1 MGQGFAWNG
10 KWLLSHI
17 GAKIVNYLHWMGTGS
32 SVAPTGL
39 EVLRWMYPMV
49 SSAAA
54 DFTLHPTDEDLSVG
68 TPVWATFVFSLTGD
82 GEVRP
87 PTHREKLR
95 RTGHS

>member
-1 MGQGFAWNG
+1 
-10 KWLLSHI
+10 
-17 GAKIVNYLHWMGTGS
+17 
-32 SVAPTGL
+32 
-39 EVLRWMYPMV
+39 MYPMV

-54 DFTLHPTDEDLSVG
+54 DFTLHPSDEDLSLG

-95 RTGHS
+95 

>member
-1 MGQGFAWNG
+1 MADI
-10 KWLLSHI
+10 WLISDI
-17 GAKIVNYLHWMGTGS
+17 GAKIANLSFGWHRY

-54 DFTLHPTDEDLSVG
+54 DFTLHPSDEDLSLG